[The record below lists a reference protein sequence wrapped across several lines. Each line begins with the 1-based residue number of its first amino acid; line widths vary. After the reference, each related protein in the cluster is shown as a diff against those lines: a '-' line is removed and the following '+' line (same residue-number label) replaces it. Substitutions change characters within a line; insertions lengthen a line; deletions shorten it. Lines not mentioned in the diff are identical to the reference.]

1 MESKTIMLILDH
13 EEKLILERKD
23 ENVFAKTV

>member
-13 EEKLILERKD
+13 EEKLILEGKD
-23 ENVFAKTV
+23 ETVFAKTV